1 MQSNLPNGFC
11 KDINRE
17 NGWELV
23 LNRCGS
29 RSIKNNNFIALYN
42 NYTGTLRFF
51 YYQPENF
58 QTGNDHVW
66 EVKMTDNMAQNS
78 TLRYS
83 VPQDRSIKHKEDI
96 GQTTTDN
103 TIVEYIA
110 PWVGSLSQDGLIT
123 PNAGWWAFDV
133 DLSLYSGKGL
143 RDDDNIALQMRSW
156 DMSHVSLASLLTA
169 SIDGSIKANVD
180 LLQSQHLSNSVMGMV
195 AKAGSIGGNVYK
207 MATALETMQWG
218 TALGQGTIDG
228 TLTMTMT
235 GNIET
240 TGTIEAAKPTQGIA
254 SPTLFMKDF
263 DRTNAPAMGEGIW
276 NLSQSPVVYYTDVT
290 VDYKSEELHTTK
302 VWTRPVLSD
311 KKATFWDYMKYAA
324 KKSPFDGV
332 DNSRSVWFA
341 EFQTEAVVS
350 PVSYTLVTANDN
362 AVFSARSPRTWALY
376 GRETVNEAWT
386 LLDRQ
391 ETAAAGGVPTANA
404 LPHTNLTAK
413 DYQLNA
419 STAKNMRYFRFE
431 VLNTWDN
438 GENSY
443 MQLGELKLNFTAP
456 TN

>member
-1 MQSNLPNGFC
+1 MNFLKNKMQTAAACLFAATMMVNFSACSDEIDDTLTEEPQTTFTGFGAAADNYNINDGEFTANNWYEQEAIYLYDGIGQDKTDPLGRAGYTLVNLPWHQGDMQSNLPNGFC

-83 VPQDRSIKHKEDI
+83 VPQDRSIKHKDEI

-133 DLSLYSGKGL
+133 DLSLYSGHGT
-143 RDDDNIALQMRSW
+143 RDD
-156 DMSHVSLASLLTA
+156 
-169 SIDGSIKANVD
+169 
-180 LLQSQHLSNSVMGMV
+180 
-195 AKAGSIGGNVYK
+195 
-207 MATALETMQWG
+207 
-218 TALGQGTIDG
+218 
-228 TLTMTMT
+228 
-235 GNIET
+235 
-240 TGTIEAAKPTQGIA
+240 
-254 SPTLFMKDF
+254 
-263 DRTNAPAMGEGIW
+263 AMGH
-276 NLSQSPVVYYTDVT
+276 SPGPR
-290 VDYKSEELHTTK
+290 H
-302 VWTRPVLSD
+302 R
-311 KKATFWDYMKYAA
+311 
-324 KKSPFDGV
+324 DGQEHCQHV
-332 DNSRSVWFA
+332 RHQDRGCTGYSGHHRRHA
-341 EFQTEAVVS
+341 DHDDDGQHR
-350 PVSYTLVTANDN
+350 DH
-362 AVFSARSPRTWALY
+362 RPRTWALY

-404 LPHTNLTAK
+404 LSHTNMTAK
-413 DYQLNA
+413 GYQLNA
-419 STAKNMRYFRFE
+419 STASNMRYFRFE